1 MYIHKFINLND
12 IPKYRGGI
20 YWDKSIGMS
29 IYFEYEDIKGN
40 VEILDYVKREQKIK
54 FKYKN
59 RVYDMNTTVFKS
71 VCFGKILGKIT
82 DEFKIEIGS
91 NFKDDKRNLRI
102 LDREYRKDKNGG
114 NWKSYKYKCNKCG
127 WNEGWMDEYDLLK
140 GQGCS
145 CCNGKIVVPGI
156 NDIATTDPWM
166 IEYLVDKEDAYKYTS
181 KSGKKIKV
189 KCSDCGSEKYIKIN
203 ALYECGFSCPK
214 CGDGFSYPEK
224 FMFNILEQLNMDFM
238 TEYSPIWSNNYRFD
252 FYLPKYNIII
262 ETHGKQHYESSTN
275 FNVPLETQQIID
287 RDKENL
293 SMNNG
298 VKIYIQLD
306 CRESNLNFIKNS
318 VLNSELIKYFNFNIV
333 DWNKCNEYATKNKI
347 KEICEFYNSHKY
359 MQMKDIAKKFKIHHL
374 TLIKY
379 LKIGKNLNLC
389 DYDANHQKKPI
400 IVIETGDIFESIMEC
415 ERQSENK
422 YGVKLSNKGIS
433 NVLKGRCNH
442 YKGFHFEYV
451 N

>member
-29 IYFEYEDIKGN
+29 IYFEYGDIKGN
-40 VEILDYVKREQKIK
+40 VEILDYVKEKQKIK
-54 FKYKN
+54 FKYEN
-59 RVYDMNTTVFKS
+59 RVYDMNTTVFKN

-82 DEFKIEIGS
+82 NEFKIEMGS
-91 NFKDDKRNLRI
+91 NFKDDKRNLVI
-102 LDREYRKDKNGG
+102 LDKEYRKYKYNGSRK
-114 NWKSYKYKCNKCG
+114 WYKYKCNKCG
-127 WNEGWMDEYDLLK
+127 YEGWMIEYDLLK
-140 GQGCS
+140 GKGCS
-145 CCNGKIVVPGI
+145 CCIGKTVVKGI
-156 NDIATTDPWM
+156 NDISTIAPWM
-166 IEYLVDKEDAYKYTS
+166 MKYFVNPEDAHRHTS

-189 KCSDCGSEKYIKIN
+189 KCPDCGSEKYIKVN
-203 ALYECGFSCPK
+203 VLYKCGFSCPK

-224 FMFNILEQLNMDFM
+224 FMFNVLEQLNINFI

-262 ETHGKQHYESSTN
+262 ETHGKQHYEPSTN

-287 RDKENL
+287 KEKENL

-318 VLNSELIKYFNFNIV
+318 VLNSELIKYFNFNNV
-333 DWNKCNEYATKNKI
+333 DWNKCNEYATKSKI
-347 KEICEFYNSHKY
+347 KEICKFYNLHKN
-359 MQMKDIAKKFKIHHL
+359 MQMKDIAKKFKIHPL
-374 TLIKY
+374 TLVKY
-379 LKIGKNLNLC
+379 LKTGKELNLC
-389 DYDANHQKKPI
+389 DYDVNHQKKSI

-422 YGVKLSNKGIS
+422 YGVKLSNKGIC
-433 NVLKGRCNH
+433 NVLKGKCNH